1 MAEHT
6 GCDCGRDEA
15 QRHKG
20 SRVSPAAAALTGV
33 AGGAALLRPV
43 APGSEGQRPR
53 VRVRGVGSG
62 VHIPFQDQPTGL

>member
-6 GCDCGRDEA
+6 GCECGRDEA
-15 QRHKG
+15 QRQPG
-20 SRVSPAAAALTGV
+20 GAALTGV
-33 AGGAALLRPV
+33 AGGAALLCPV